1 MTERPRNILL
11 IVVDQWRGDHL
22 GHLGASWVR
31 TPRMDAL
38 AARGVSFARHFCQGA
53 PCGPARTSLQTGKYV
68 MNHRVVHNGVPLDA
82 RHDHLARM
90 LRRAGYDPALV
101 GYSTTTPDPRG
112 LARDDPRLRTNGDI
126 ADSWT
131 IVAQMDE
138 AHGRGD
144 VARNYARWVAERAPH
159 HAGRGA
165 EALWAPA
172 SGAARPDGAPAVVE
186 ARFSDSA
193 WLTGAALDYLR
204 ARTAGEPWMLH
215 FGLYRPHP
223 PFTAPAPFHAATP
236 LAAIP
241 PPVRAARPADEA
253 GGHPYLRH
261 VHATLGLGGFMSGG
275 EGLVAELA
283 DDEIA
288 RIRQAYCGL
297 IEEADMRIGM
307 VLDELAARGMADDTL
322 IVFTSDHGE
331 QLGDHYLLGK
341 LGFHDASFHVPLIV
355 VDPSPAAD
363 ATRGT
368 VVRGMTESVDV
379 LPTILDWLGMATPHT
394 CDGHSLLAQIRGGGD
409 RTRDAAHFEF
419 SLRGGFHA
427 PDARVLDLGWRS
439 CDLAVLR
446 TDTHKYVHFQALPP
460 LLFDLRDDP
469 HELLDRSRDPA
480 CAGILLEMAQRMLS
494 WRMHHAE
501 RELVNLSASPAGL
514 VAIA

>member
-1 MTERPRNILL
+1 
-11 IVVDQWRGDHL
+11 
-22 GHLGASWVR
+22 
-31 TPRMDAL
+31 
-38 AARGVSFARHFCQGA
+38 
-53 PCGPARTSLQTGKYV
+53 
-68 MNHRVVHNGVPLDA
+68 
-82 RHDHLARM
+82 
-90 LRRAGYDPALV
+90 
-101 GYSTTTPDPRG
+101 
-112 LARDDPRLRTNGDI
+112 
-126 ADSWT
+126 
-131 IVAQMDE
+131 
-138 AHGRGD
+138 
-144 VARNYARWVAERAPH
+144 
-159 HAGRGA
+159 
-165 EALWAPA
+165 
-172 SGAARPDGAPAVVE
+172 
-186 ARFSDSA
+186 
-193 WLTGAALDYLR
+193 
-204 ARTAGEPWMLH
+204 
-215 FGLYRPHP
+215 
-223 PFTAPAPFHAATP
+223 
-236 LAAIP
+236 
-241 PPVRAARPADEA
+241 
-253 GGHPYLRH
+253 
-261 VHATLGLGGFMSGG
+261 
-275 EGLVAELA
+275 
-283 DDEIA
+283 
-288 RIRQAYCGL
+288 
-297 IEEADMRIGM
+297 MRIGM